1 MRIRTATQ
9 DDLDAICRVEAI
21 CFSAS
26 EAGTRESFA
35 ARLKV
40 FPRHF
45 LLLEDEGRLIG
56 FVNGMVT
63 DDRTISDV
71 MFEQAELH
79 KEDGK
84 WQSVFG
90 LDVLPEHRRK
100 GYAGQLMRALIE
112 HSREDG
118 RCGCILTCKEHLPD
132 EKAPISRG
140 LLHPDVQGASPA
152 VLYPIRFQE
161 SGRFPVAT
169 WRGRLV

>member
-21 CFSAS
+21 CFPAS

-100 GYAGQLMRALIE
+100 GYAGRYRKGEGARRAHAGAHRTFPRRRAL
-112 HSREDG
+112 R
-118 RCGCILTCKEHLPD
+118 
-132 EKAPISRG
+132 
-140 LLHPDVQGASPA
+140 LHPDVQGASPA

>member
-21 CFSAS
+21 CFPVS
-26 EAGTRESFA
+26 EADTRESFA

-118 RCGCILTCKEHLPD
+118 RCGCILTCKEHLLPYYTRFGFRNLGVSLSQHGGAVWYD
-132 EKAPISRG
+132 MILEFSR
-140 LLHPDVQGASPA
+140 
-152 VLYPIRFQE
+152 
-161 SGRFPVAT
+161 
-169 WRGRLV
+169 

>member
-21 CFSAS
+21 CFPAS

-45 LLLEDEGRLIG
+45 LLLEDEGTLIG

-79 KEDGK
+79 KAYGAE
-84 WQSVFG
+84 
-90 LDVLPEHRRK
+90 LVLTEGAK
-100 GYAGQLMRALIE
+100 GMPG
-112 HSREDG
+112 SSCG
-118 RCGCILTCKEHLPD
+118 RSSNIPAKTGV
-132 EKAPISRG
+132 AA
-140 LLHPDVQGASPA
+140 AS
-152 VLYPIRFQE
+152 
-161 SGRFPVAT
+161 
-169 WRGRLV
+169 

>member
-21 CFSAS
+21 CFPAS

-63 DDRTISDV
+63 DDRTISDRANRV
-71 MFEQAELH
+71 VGPYVAFCATDQLLTGRNKGCKLSLA
-79 KEDGK
+79 
-84 WQSVFG
+84 SVFIPF
-90 LDVLPEHRRK
+90 LFYTISHSARR
-100 GYAGQLMRALIE
+100 
-112 HSREDG
+112 SS
-118 RCGCILTCKEHLPD
+118 
-132 EKAPISRG
+132 IS
-140 LLHPDVQGASPA
+140 
-152 VLYPIRFQE
+152 
-161 SGRFPVAT
+161 
-169 WRGRLV
+169 

>member
-21 CFSAS
+21 CFPAS

-45 LLLEDEGRLIG
+45 LLLEDGGRLIG

-118 RCGCILTCKEHLPD
+118 RCGCILTCKEHLLRQTGGRPPAV
-132 EKAPISRG
+132 KGP
-140 LLHPDVQGASPA
+140 SPA
-152 VLYPIRFQE
+152 ILYPIRFQE

>member
-21 CFSAS
+21 CFPAS

-100 GYAGQLMRALIE
+100 GYAGQLMRALI
-112 HSREDG
+112 G
-118 RCGCILTCKEHLPD
+118 RNITL
-132 EKAPISRG
+132 G
-140 LLHPDVQGASPA
+140 LNVS
-152 VLYPIRFQE
+152 F
-161 SGRFPVAT
+161 
-169 WRGRLV
+169 

>member
-21 CFSAS
+21 CFPAS

-63 DDRTISDV
+63 DDRTISDRANRV
-71 MFEQAELH
+71 VGPYVAICATDQLFDRPKQRMQA
-79 KEDGK
+79 
-84 WQSVFG
+84 F
-90 LDVLPEHRRK
+90 
-100 GYAGQLMRALIE
+100 A
-112 HSREDG
+112 
-118 RCGCILTCKEHLPD
+118 C
-132 EKAPISRG
+132 
-140 LLHPDVQGASPA
+140 
-152 VLYPIRFQE
+152 IRFYFLQYHTVPA
-161 SGRFPVAT
+161 GRRSRSRCAGHRGGACGGDCT
-169 WRGRLV
+169 SSRAGRSCWRPGYRWRCCHR

>member
-9 DDLDAICRVEAI
+9 DDLDDICRVEAI
-21 CFSAS
+21 CFPAS

-100 GYAGQLMRALIE
+100 GYAGQLMRALIG

-118 RCGCILTCKEHLPD
+118 RCGCILTCKEHLLPYYTRFGFRNLGVSLSQHGGAVWYD
-132 EKAPISRG
+132 MILEFSR
-140 LLHPDVQGASPA
+140 
-152 VLYPIRFQE
+152 
-161 SGRFPVAT
+161 
-169 WRGRLV
+169 

>member
-21 CFSAS
+21 CFPAS

-118 RCGCILTCKEHLPD
+118 RCGCILTCKEMRGAGVGGESPCRIIPD
-132 EKAPISRG
+132 S
-140 LLHPDVQGASPA
+140 V
-152 VLYPIRFQE
+152 
-161 SGRFPVAT
+161 SGIWAFPCRNMAGPSGMT
-169 WRGRLV
+169 

>member
-21 CFSAS
+21 CFPAS

-35 ARLKV
+35 ARLQGFSPS
-40 FPRHF
+40 FPSVG
-45 LLLEDEGRLIG
+45 DEGRLIG

-100 GYAGQLMRALIE
+100 GYAGQRHAGAHRTFPRRRAL
-112 HSREDG
+112 R
-118 RCGCILTCKEHLPD
+118 
-132 EKAPISRG
+132 
-140 LLHPDVQGASPA
+140 LHPDVQGASPA

>member
-21 CFSAS
+21 CFPAS
-26 EAGTRESFA
+26 EAGTHESFA

-100 GYAGQLMRALIE
+100 GYAGQLMRAFPRRRAL
-112 HSREDG
+112 R
-118 RCGCILTCKEHLPD
+118 
-132 EKAPISRG
+132 
-140 LLHPDVQGASPA
+140 LHPDVQGASPA

>member
-21 CFSAS
+21 CFPAS

-100 GYAGQLMRALIE
+100 GYAGRYRKGEGARRADPKQL
-112 HSREDG
+112 HSEPVHEPGKPGGAPENDRPGNLG
-118 RCGCILTCKEHLPD
+118 R
-132 EKAPISRG
+132 
-140 LLHPDVQGASPA
+140 
-152 VLYPIRFQE
+152 Y
-161 SGRFPVAT
+161 GRKD
-169 WRGRLV
+169 

>member
-21 CFSAS
+21 CFPAS

-79 KEDGK
+79 KGMPG
-84 WQSVFG
+84 S
-90 LDVLPEHRRK
+90 
-100 GYAGQLMRALIE
+100 
-112 HSREDG
+112 SCG
-118 RCGCILTCKEHLPD
+118 RSSDIPAKTGV
-132 EKAPISRG
+132 AA
-140 LLHPDVQGASPA
+140 AS
-152 VLYPIRFQE
+152 
-161 SGRFPVAT
+161 
-169 WRGRLV
+169 

>member
-21 CFSAS
+21 CFPAS

-71 MFEQAELH
+71 MF
-79 KEDGK
+79 
-84 WQSVFG
+84 G

-118 RCGCILTCKEHLPD
+118 RCGCILTCKEHLLPYYTRFGFRNLGVSLSQHGGAVWYD
-132 EKAPISRG
+132 MILEFSR
-140 LLHPDVQGASPA
+140 
-152 VLYPIRFQE
+152 
-161 SGRFPVAT
+161 
-169 WRGRLV
+169 

>member
-21 CFSAS
+21 CFPAS

-45 LLLEDEGRLIG
+45 LLLEDGGRLIG

-90 LDVLPEHRRK
+90 LDVLPEHRRRVCRAAH
-100 GYAGQLMRALIE
+100 AGAHRTFPRRRAL
-112 HSREDG
+112 R
-118 RCGCILTCKEHLPD
+118 
-132 EKAPISRG
+132 
-140 LLHPDVQGASPA
+140 LHPDVQGASPA
-152 VLYPIRFQE
+152 ILYPIRFQE

>member
-1 MRIRTATQ
+1 M
-9 DDLDAICRVEAI
+9 
-21 CFSAS
+21 
-26 EAGTRESFA
+26 
-35 ARLKV
+35 
-40 FPRHF
+40 
-45 LLLEDEGRLIG
+45 GRLIG

-118 RCGCILTCKEHLPD
+118 RCGCILTCKEHLLP
-132 EKAPISRG
+132 
-140 LLHPDVQGASPA
+140 
-152 VLYPIRFQE
+152 YYTRFGFRNLGVSCRNMAGP
-161 SGRFPVAT
+161 SGMT
-169 WRGRLV
+169 